1 MKKMKLLVISLLL
14 LAAYA
19 CKKHPF
25 DYRNKFLGDY
35 LMQVR
40 LSSFNMAIPG
50 SNWDSVY
57 MYVGE
62 LRYGDSNDEVL
73 IVYGNLL
80 SVQLKVTKTG
90 DFSNLPTHYGGGSII
105 NNDSISLYMR
115 WGGLGGGIS
124 HAVNGRRIGS

>member
-1 MKKMKLLVISLLL
+1 MVISLLL

-19 CKKHPF
+19 CQKHPF

-73 IVYGNLL
+73 IVYGNQL